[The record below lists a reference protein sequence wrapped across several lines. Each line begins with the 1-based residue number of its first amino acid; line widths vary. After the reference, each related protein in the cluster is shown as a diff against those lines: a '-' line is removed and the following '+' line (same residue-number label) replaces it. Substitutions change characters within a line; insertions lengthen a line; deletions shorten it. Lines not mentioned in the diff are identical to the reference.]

1 MHQDECIRNV
11 AYEALG
17 RLCNISGNTFTTS
30 EVGVLIDTIVSNRD
44 PNARAG
50 CAMALGSI
58 HSLLGGMAAGYH
70 LKSIHG
76 VLMSLCKDP
85 HPAVHFWAIEA
96 MSKVADS
103 AGLTFSPYVSSTLG
117 MLAQLWTCDTHNEE
131 SASVATSNTEIEH
144 PTSDIIAH
152 GIDCMINVLG
162 PDLQDISKVRDLIF
176 ILVKQFDIDD
186 MSIIRA
192 ESLRCWEH
200 ISMYASRQIDF
211 STYVRRLQP
220 DLNSNQA
227 NIRDIAIDGLYNLMR
242 RDAEAVLGAANVQLE
257 DQIWAVL
264 NDSPS
269 QQGIKNCLEV
279 WLGQTSLTK
288 TDQWITRCQNIVTK
302 IASKSVVEAVQPAI
316 TQTQAAPDL
325 QDEEVA
331 GFATSNNA
339 KEENQPVPDA
349 VQELL
354 PWRVRAFAVDCLSHL
369 LAIVGRDIQLDPGS
383 SAGHALQNRIADVI
397 RLAFLS
403 STSDVVELRIG
414 GLKLI
419 DQILT
424 VSERLYP
431 IRIQKC

>member
-1 MHQDECIRNV
+1 M
-11 AYEALG
+11 
-17 RLCNISGNTFTTS
+17 
-30 EVGVLIDTIVSNRD
+30 LIDTIVSNRD

-58 HSLLGGMAAGYH
+58 HSLLGGMAASYH
-70 LKSIHG
+70 LKNIHG

-96 MSKVADS
+96 LSKVADS

-131 SASVATSNTEIEH
+131 SASLATSNTEIEH

-152 GIDCMINVLG
+152 GVDCLINVLG
-162 PDLQDISKVRDLIF
+162 PDLQDMSKARDLIF
-176 ILVKQFDIDD
+176 TLVKQFETDD
-186 MSIIRA
+186 MCIIRA

-200 ISMYASRQIDF
+200 ISLYASSQIDF
-211 STYVRRLQP
+211 STYVRRLQL
-220 DLNSNQA
+220 DLNSHQVS
-227 NIRDIAIDGLYNLMR
+227 IREIAIDGLYNLMR
-242 RDAEAVLGAANVQLE
+242 RDAEAVLDAADVQLE
-257 DQIWAVL
+257 EQMWAVL

-269 QQGIKNCLEV
+269 QQGIRNCFEV
-279 WLGQTSLTK
+279 WLGQTSLAK

-302 IASKSVVEAVQPAI
+302 IASKSVVEAAQPPFA
-316 TQTQAAPDL
+316 QTQPAPDL
-325 QDEEVA
+325 QDDEVA
-331 GFATSNNA
+331 GFATSNNV
-339 KEENQPVPDA
+339 KEENPPVPDA

-354 PWRVRAFAVDCLSHL
+354 PWRVRAFALDCLSNL
-369 LAIVGRDIQLDPGS
+369 LAIVGREIQLDLDS
-383 SAGHALQNRIADVI
+383 FAGHALQNRIADVI

-424 VSERLYP
+424 VSEHLYP
-431 IRIQKC
+431 IRI

>member
-1 MHQDECIRNV
+1 MIIHQDECIRNV
-11 AYEALG
+11 AYEALA
-17 RLCNISGNTFTTS
+17 RLCNISGNTFTANQVS
-30 EVGVLIDTIVSNRD
+30 VLIDTIVSNRD
-44 PNARAG
+44 PHARAG

-70 LKSIHG
+70 LKSIHS

-96 MSKVADS
+96 LSKVADS
-103 AGLTFSPYVSSTLG
+103 AGLTFSPYISSTLG

-131 SASVATSNTEIEH
+131 SASLATSNTEIEH

-152 GIDCMINVLG
+152 GIDCLINVLG
-162 PDLQDISKVRDLIF
+162 PDLQDMSKARDLILT
-176 ILVKQFDIDD
+176 LVKQFEVDG
-186 MSIIRA
+186 MTIIRA

-200 ISMYASRQIDF
+200 IFLYASGHVDF
-211 STYVRRLQP
+211 STYVRRLQR
-220 DLNSNQA
+220 DLDSPQA
-227 NIRDIAIDGLYNLMR
+227 EIREIAIDGLYNLVR
-242 RDAEAVLGAANVQLE
+242 RDAEAVLLAADVQLE
-257 DQIWAVL
+257 DQIWVIL
-264 NDSPS
+264 TDSPG
-269 QQGIKNCLEV
+269 QQGIRNILEV

-288 TDQWITRCQNIVTK
+288 TDRWISQCQNVVTK
-302 IASKSVVEAVQPAI
+302 IASKSVEAAQPAVS
-316 TQTQAAPDL
+316 QTPAAPDL

-331 GFATSNNA
+331 GFATSGNA
-339 KEENQPVPDA
+339 KEETPSASDA

-354 PWRVRAFAVDCLSHL
+354 PWRVRAFAVDCLSNL
-369 LAIVGRDIQLDPGS
+369 LAIVGRDVQLDPDS
-383 SAGHALQNRIADVI
+383 LAGHALQNRIADVI

-424 VSERLYP
+424 VSERP
-431 IRIQKC
+431 GRIFV

>member
-1 MHQDECIRNV
+1 MIVHQDECIRNV

-17 RLCNISGNTFTTS
+17 RLCNLSGNLFTTN
-30 EVGVLIDTIVSNRD
+30 EVSVLIDTIVSNRD

-70 LKSIHG
+70 LKSIQG

-96 MSKVADS
+96 LSKVADS

-131 SASVATSNTEIEH
+131 SASLATSNTEIEH

-152 GIDCMINVLG
+152 GIDCLINVLG
-162 PDLQDISKVRDLIF
+162 PDLQDMSKARDLIF
-176 ILVKQFDIDD
+176 TLVKQFEVDH

-200 ISMYASRQIDF
+200 IFLYASSQIDF
-211 STYVRRLQP
+211 STYVRRLQR
-220 DLNSNQA
+220 DLNSPQA
-227 NIRDIAIDGLYNLMR
+227 KIREIAIDGLYNLMR
-242 RDAEAVLGAANVQLE
+242 RDAEAVFGAADAQLE

-264 NDSPS
+264 DESSS
-269 QQGIKNCLEV
+269 QQGIKNVLEV

-288 TDQWITRCQNIVTK
+288 SDQWITRCQNVVTK
-302 IASKSVVEAVQPAI
+302 IASKSGQPVQPAVAQI
-316 TQTQAAPDL
+316 AAAPDL

-331 GFATSNNA
+331 GFATSGNA
-339 KEENQPVPDA
+339 KEENPPAADA

-354 PWRVRAFAVDCLSHL
+354 PWRVRAFALECLSHL
-369 LAIVGRDIQLDPGS
+369 LAIVGRDIQMNPDSP
-383 SAGHALQNRIADVI
+383 AGHALQNRIADVI

-424 VSERLYP
+424 VSERLFHSFV
-431 IRIQKC
+431 